1 MPIKVAQDVVI
12 SNAKELQN
20 IATVD
25 TTTSNTLNDDLVA
38 RNNKLVVKDA
48 NDVVVI
54 EIYGAE
60 DRS

>member
-1 MPIKVAQDVVI
+1 MPIKVAQDIVI

-20 IATVD
+20 ITDVD
-25 TTTSNTLNDDLVA
+25 TTTSNAINDDLVA

-48 NDVVVI
+48 NDVIVI